1 MPDDA
6 TLVDLLELAW
16 RRLGDLCT
24 GLAEPDWAAPT
35 DCPAWTVKDHL
46 AHIAGTEARLLGRPA
61 PEHTPPDT
69 AHVRNEIGEWNEVD
83 VDWRRPW
90 PSPQTLAEFEE
101 VTAARLEALRSYT
114 AEDFDRDSWTPAGP
128 GKVRDFLAIRILD
141 IWIHDQDIRRA
152 LGRPGHRDGP
162 VAEHTMGRLFAGM
175 PFVVGKR
182 VAPPDGTTV
191 VFEVTGPAGRT
202 MAIGVEGGRAKP
214 LPAPPGPG
222 VSPVPPGDP
231 GVSPAPTAPTVVLTM
246 DQDAFVRLACGRGDP
261 KALLAERAV
270 AISGDEALG
279 RAVAESMNFMP

>member
-1 MPDDA
+1 MNKRTHERRGGIVLVVPGDA
-6 TLVDLLELAW
+6 TLVDLLDLAW
-16 RRLGDLCT
+16 RRLDDLCS
-24 GLAEPDWAAPT
+24 GRAEPDWAAPT

-46 AHIAGTEARLLGRPA
+46 AHITGTEARLLGRPA
-61 PEHTPPDT
+61 PEHTPGDT

-90 PSPQTLAEFEE
+90 PGPQTLAEFEE
-101 VTAARLEALRSYT
+101 VTAARREQLRSYT

-152 LGRPGHRDGP
+152 LGRPGHGDGP

-202 MAIGVEGGRAKP
+202 LAIGVEGGRAKP
-214 LPAPPGPG
+214 LPA
-222 VSPVPPGDP
+222 VPPET
-231 GVSPAPTAPTVVLTM
+231 PTTTLAM

-261 KALLAERAV
+261 KALLEDGAV
-270 AISGDEALG
+270 GIRGDEALG